1 MRVLFAVSEG
11 EKQPN
16 QVGKTSE
23 IRKNFNFDIVIT
35 FFWKINKFPSF
46 SLEFQ
51 VLSLGFLQFFFY
63 NIIFATIA
71 FTALGL
77 QQKPVFAILVTSLC
91 IHNRDF

>member
-35 FFWKINKFPSF
+35 FF
-46 SLEFQ
+46 
-51 VLSLGFLQFFFY
+51 
-63 NIIFATIA
+63 
-71 FTALGL
+71 
-77 QQKPVFAILVTSLC
+77 
-91 IHNRDF
+91 